1 MGILAASAVD
11 AASRA
16 LHNIRMQFVVKLPL
30 PLLLL
35 TLLNVMA
42 TVAPAVEPWPG
53 AERRLARVPTAE
65 ADLSAAHDQAAAF
78 SAQVVPAH
86 RPFECLDGTE
96 HLTVPAT
103 PVALRVACN
112 RSSVLAMGSDMHP
125 ADQKRLPFF
134 SGKIILDEVNAY
146 FLSVQ
151 IRAATSAMG
160 VPYLLDRPQI
170 VVTKYQDSA
179 AALPST
185 EIVDVSVRDM
195 RSLGFLTHSNAPNVD
210 PPRTMA
216 IAIRNI
222 VTDDPPSVAK
232 PALVARFEIVFVHAR
247 ADATG
252 QTLVIHAFGT
262 THDRTKLHRF
272 APIGQPKQLSD
283 CAIQGAIF
291 FTDYALAG
299 QYPTAKATRSVKLNS
314 TQSFDVAQIDR
325 WLTARGV
332 QGDTWSHL
340 PLVFDAIVDGQ
351 LTEAK

>member
-1 MGILAASAVD
+1 MLFIRTLPPALFLLAWFHVWA
-11 AASRA
+11 
-16 LHNIRMQFVVKLPL
+16 II
-30 PLLLL
+30 
-35 TLLNVMA
+35 
-42 TVAPAVEPWPG
+42 APAAEPWPG
-53 AERRLARVPTAE
+53 AERRLERVPAAE
-65 ADLSAAHDQAAAF
+65 ADLRAAHEQAVAF

-86 RPFECLDGTE
+86 RPFECLDGSE
-96 HLTVPAT
+96 HLTVAAT

-112 RSSVLAMGSDMHP
+112 RRSVLAMGSDMHP
-125 ADQKRLPFF
+125 EDKKRLPFF

-151 IRAATSAMG
+151 IRAATSPSG

-195 RSLGFLTHSNAPNVD
+195 RSLGFLTRSNTPATD

-216 IAIRNI
+216 LAIRNI
-222 VTDDPPSVAK
+222 VADEAPSVAK
-232 PALVARFEIVFVHAR
+232 PALVPKFEIVFVHAR
-247 ADATG
+247 TDATG
-252 QTLVIHAFGT
+252 QTLVIHSFGT

-283 CAIQGAIF
+283 CAIQGTIF

-299 QYPTAKATRSVKLNS
+299 QYPTAKATRSVKLNG

-325 WLTARGV
+325 WLKARGV
-332 QGDTWSHL
+332 QGDTWSQL

-351 LTEAK
+351 LTAP